1 MAVKSKPITTIFNL
15 ELHPEIKRKVRS
27 EKPTPRVTKS
37 DLEFHGDEV
46 IVTTADTGQITVQVR
61 IMTSTESCRQLKMQ
75 FDTQTQL
82 ERMFPTILRIMKPKR
97 D

>member
-1 MAVKSKPITTIFNL
+1 MAVKSKPSTTIFNL

-27 EKPTPRVTKS
+27 EKPTPKVNKS

-46 IVTTADTGQITVQVR
+46 IVKTADTGQITVQVR
-61 IMTSTESCRQLKMQ
+61 TMTSAESCRQLKMQ

-82 ERMFPTILRIMKPKR
+82 ERMFPTILRTMKPKR

>member
-1 MAVKSKPITTIFNL
+1 MAVKTKARTAINF
-15 ELHPEIKRKVRS
+15 ELHPEIKREARS

-46 IVTTADTGQITVQVR
+46 IVTTTDTGQITVQVR
-61 IMTSTESCRQLKMQ
+61 IMTSVETCRQLKMQ

-82 ERMFPTILRIMKPKR
+82 ERMFPTIMRTMKPKR

>member
-1 MAVKSKPITTIFNL
+1 MAVKTKPRTTIFNL
-15 ELHPEIKRKVRS
+15 ELHPEIKRKVKSDR
-27 EKPTPRVTKS
+27 PTPRVTKS

-61 IMTSTESCRQLKMQ
+61 IMTSIESCRQLKMQ

-82 ERMFPTILRIMKPKR
+82 ERMFPTILRTMKPKR